1 VTLAADPE
9 AAGAPVRGDESPD
22 PTPDTDATP
31 TSRRPRAW
39 RWAGLFAAAY
49 MTLGLVWVVS
59 NPPAAAPDEADHL
72 IKAIGMGRLD
82 IGDDLD
88 EPLPAGPPL
97 VRRNLSI
104 SRVVDVPGELS
115 PEGYTCFAFQPE
127 VTADCQPDG
136 PVATTE
142 TVESPTPIGAY
153 PPFAYPLMGL
163 AARLADS
170 PDGAFLLARLVA
182 LVTASAAVFVG
193 AWFLVREIGRWALL
207 GAFVALSPMAV
218 FAAASV
224 TTSGLEIAAGFAVG
238 AIATV
243 CIRDPAAV
251 LRSRTH
257 YTLAGVGTALALSRQ
272 MGAVALAVL
281 LAITVACCWRQA
293 LQALREHRAS
303 FIVLAATLGSSV
315 VAVALWERAYDH
327 PTDTGSPLDL
337 SALDPFVNS
346 GQELILSSIGRF
358 GWLDTPLPIWAWTAW
373 LAVGVVLCGMAL
385 VLGDIRQRLALAA
398 GLVAVIGVT
407 FASYSSVFFP
417 VGAGSQG
424 RHMLPLLAFC
434 PTFAGVVVVE
444 RLRSVGLGDAA
455 RSLFVGVAGVVGL
468 VQFVSLWTNGR
479 RYAVGLSGSLWFL
492 DDARWTPAGG
502 WAPWLALAAVGAAG
516 LAALVLASR
525 PPALAPP
532 AAPGAAPMV
541 ATTSTSEA
549 SVRGAP
555 VATSPPS
562 DRPSGATAAGPATGD
577 RSSPPDPGET

>member
-9 AAGAPVRGDESPD
+9 AAGAPPRRDESSDPAPD
-22 PTPDTDATP
+22 ADATP
-31 TSRRPRAW
+31 SRRPGAW
-39 RWAGLFAAAY
+39 RWAALFAAAY
-49 MTLGLVWVVS
+49 MVLGLVWVVT

-82 IGDDLD
+82 IGDDVD

-104 SRVVDVPGELS
+104 TRVVDVPGELS
-115 PEGYTCFAFQPE
+115 PDGYTCFAFQPE

-136 PVATTE
+136 SVATTD

-153 PPFAYPLMGL
+153 PPFAYPLMGV

-193 AWFLVREIGRWALL
+193 AWFLVREVGRWALL

-238 AIATV
+238 AVATV
-243 CIRDPAAV
+243 CIRDPAALV
-251 LRSRTH
+251 RPRTH
-257 YTLAGVGTALALSRQ
+257 YTLAGVGSALVLSRQ

-281 LAITVACCWRQA
+281 LLITVACCWRQA

-303 FIVLAATLGSSV
+303 FVVLIAALGTSV
-315 VAVALWERAYDH
+315 VAVVLWERAYDH

-385 VLGDIRQRLALAA
+385 VLGDARQRLALAA

-434 PTFAGVVVVE
+434 PTFAGVVIVE

-468 VQFVSLWTNGR
+468 VQFVALWTNGR
-479 RYAVGLSGSLWFL
+479 RYAVGLSGPLLFI

-502 WAPWLALAAVGAAG
+502 WVPWLVLAAGGAAG
-516 LAALVLASR
+516 LAALALASR
-525 PPALAPP
+525 PPAVVAPTVAP
-532 AAPGAAPMV
+532 IAATASGGD
-541 ATTSTSEA
+541 A
-549 SVRGAP
+549 SVRGVP
-555 VATSPPS
+555 VTTPPAS
-562 DRPSGATAAGPATGD
+562 DPPSGATVAGGPATGD
-577 RSSPPDPGET
+577 RWSPPDPGET